1 MTEEKTAFVT
11 GGTGFLGL
19 HIIEQLID
27 AGWSVTA
34 MHRASADISRLTKT
48 GVTLV
53 TGDVTDKASLEAIV
67 PDNLDAIFHAAADT
81 SQWSGNNQRQD
92 AVNITGTANML
103 WVAKAKR
110 AGRFI
115 YTSSISAYGRRDA
128 VIDETHPSVSVN
140 SPNNYERSKYA
151 AEQQVKAAC
160 ADGLD
165 AVILNPTAITGPG
178 DTNNWAR
185 SFFIARDGGIPGAP
199 SGATSMCD
207 VRDVATAHLA
217 AYDRGRSGEN
227 YLLGGKAVP
236 YRAMLEEISRV
247 AGIEVSLR
255 PVPKVAMTIFAQWK
269 ALVARMTGIEPDI
282 TPEIARMM
290 DARMECTP
298 AKAQRELGYVDRD
311 WKSSLEDSFN
321 WLVEEGLFDP
331 TPDR

>member
-1 MTEEKTAFVT
+1 MTDQKTAFVT

-19 HIIEQLID
+19 HIIEQLLD

-34 MHRASADISRLTKT
+34 MHRASADISRLSKT
-48 GVTLV
+48 GADLV
-53 TGDVTDKASLEAIV
+53 TGDVTDKASLEAVIR
-67 PDNLDAIFHAAADT
+67 DNLDAIFHAAADT
-81 SQWSGNNQRQD
+81 SQWSGNNKRQD
-92 AVNITGTANML
+92 AVNITGTANMVSIA
-103 WVAKAKR
+103 VAKG

-115 YTSSISAYGRRDA
+115 YTSSISAYGRRDE
-128 VIDETHPSVSVN
+128 VIDETFPSVSAN

-151 AEQQVKAAC
+151 VEQQVKTAC
-160 ADGLD
+160 AEGLD
-165 AVILNPTAITGPG
+165 AVILNPAAITGPG

-207 VRDVATAHLA
+207 VRDVAAAHLA
-217 AYDRGRSGEN
+217 AYDRGRTGEN

-255 PVPKVAMTIFAQWK
+255 RVPKMAMAIFAQWK
-269 ALVARMTGIEPDI
+269 ALIASITGVEPDI